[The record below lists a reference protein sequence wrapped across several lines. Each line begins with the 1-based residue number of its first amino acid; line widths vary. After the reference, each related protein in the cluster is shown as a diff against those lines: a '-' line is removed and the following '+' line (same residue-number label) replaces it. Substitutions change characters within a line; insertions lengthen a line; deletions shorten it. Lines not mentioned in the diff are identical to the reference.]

1 MKIYPV
7 VSVGTKPSLVHIV
20 EALEYCI
27 PITKSLPEL
36 FLTRHEGLATKA
48 LAKFPVTLMPLST
61 KELLHEGWGSP
72 RPPHKAVVAAPHQ
85 AGGSMTCWRATKT
98 PRGRHTEIQ
107 LVVHSRNSTRSQHLA
122 FTLSLELA

>member
-72 RPPHKAVVAAPHQ
+72 RPPHKVVDAAPHQ
-85 AGGSMTCWRATKT
+85 AGGSKTCRRATKT
-98 PRGRHTEIQ
+98 PRGRHAEIQ
-107 LVVHSRNSTRSQHLA
+107 LVVHTRTSIQGRN
-122 FTLSLELA
+122 TLLSYSL